1 MLYNT
6 TITLGKQ
13 TLPVHVEYDFEEG
26 YTDVEAI
33 TIADVE
39 LIKIFGN
46 EGMRLDF
53 KSKSCEFRT
62 ASIMMVLNDAA
73 IADFAQEIA
82 QWLKTSN
89 LEDNKKEWDVVMDT
103 EEKEYRTTQAPQ
115 TMTRIV
121 GYHPYYN

>member
-46 EGMRLDF
+46 EGMRWDF
-53 KSKSCEFRT
+53 KSKSCEFRAT
-62 ASIMMVLNDAA
+62 SILMFLNDAA
-73 IADFAQEIA
+73 IANFAREIA
-82 QWLKTSN
+82 QCLKTSKIEQN
-89 LEDNKKEWDVVMDT
+89 RKEWDVIMDT
-103 EEKEYRTTQAPQ
+103 EEKEYRTAQAPQ
-115 TMTRIV
+115 VITRIV